1 MRKKTTVQDPYN
13 FETSGGTH
21 NAFFLCLQN
30 LARTLT
36 SKINVNYELKRYNLK
51 GCYKRTFSA
60 SSINL
65 IHWSRRL
72 STSSTSLRG
81 KHRLYS
87 LEKKEKGYV
96 IWWFSL
102 SGPLQQH
109 IRRVWSSLGLYFC
122 EPLLSQN
129 THWFDQTSLICHRSV
144 PREARLGIYRTQI
157 RPSDHDII
165 AISSQWLDIAW
176 YQDS

>member
-13 FETSGGTH
+13 FEASGGTH

-36 SKINVNYELKRYNLK
+36 SKINVNYELKRYDLK

-65 IHWSRRL
+65 IHSSRRL

-87 LEKKEKGYV
+87 LEKKKKD
-96 IWWFSL
+96 
-102 SGPLQQH
+102 

-122 EPLLSQN
+122 ETLLSQN

-144 PREARLGIYRTQI
+144 PREVRLGIYRTQI
-157 RPSDHDII
+157 WPSDHDII
-165 AISSQWLDIAW
+165 AISSQ
-176 YQDS
+176 